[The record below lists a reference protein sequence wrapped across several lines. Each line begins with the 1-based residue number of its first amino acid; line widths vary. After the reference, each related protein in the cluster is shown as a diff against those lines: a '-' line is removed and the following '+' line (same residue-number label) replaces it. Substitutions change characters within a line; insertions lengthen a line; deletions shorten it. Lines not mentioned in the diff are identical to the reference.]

1 MKMSTFS
8 GDQLAQVNNPD
19 PFAVP
24 VWRSPVMHTPGWI
37 IAIVQLARLLR
48 ALVKFVIRHP
58 LVDFTAADLAVT
70 YAELGWPGVV
80 ALVLSLMVVL
90 AVWRWRWPRS
100 FSRFIGRPALGKWRR
115 WHYRRHWAA
124 VMTIGRLAPVYQGR
138 LLLPVLGKV
147 TSTGYTDRVAVRLVS
162 GQSAADF
169 TARAENLAHGF
180 GAVVCRVRTGRPGSV
195 VQELVRR
202 DALAAIV
209 PALPIPAE
217 TDLRALPVGKREDG
231 TPWTVRLQ
239 GTHLLLAGATGAG
252 KASLLWG
259 LIRAMLPAMQLGLVR
274 VLAAVRQITVH
285 DVRHTC
291 ATLLAA
297 LDVHPR
303 VAMRILRHAQID
315 VTMNVYT
322 EVSDAKTLQALKRLG
337 RQLDS

>member
-239 GTHLLLAGATGAG
+239 GTHLLLAGRRGRGRRPADGA
-252 KASLLWG
+252 
-259 LIRAMLPAMQLGLVR
+259 
-274 VLAAVRQITVH
+274 
-285 DVRHTC
+285 
-291 ATLLAA
+291 
-297 LDVHPR
+297 
-303 VAMRILRHAQID
+303 
-315 VTMNVYT
+315 
-322 EVSDAKTLQALKRLG
+322 
-337 RQLDS
+337 